1 MTDKQVTVT
10 FQLPESLREKIKSVA
25 AFEDRSESNMIR
37 RLLAEALVEPTED
50 ELETG
55 GADQ

>member
-55 GADQ
+55 GPDQ